1 MLSSTLGVGSTP
13 TISAWMGS
21 KVSPHADESRPDR
34 LQNLRFQAEDT
45 KVSSLASTE
54 TEANDRV
61 RIGREDSM
69 SSLESLGH
77 TLTKAKENDGIT
89 ETAKGMIRKKY
100 MLEEATSETEVRP
113 AQTRTQQKSGKKER
127 ASVINSFKWRP
138 TSHSS
143 DMSRED
149 AEQLEKEL
157 HVEEIKRSLE
167 DVLLEEDDMGI

>member
-1 MLSSTLGVGSTP
+1 
-13 TISAWMGS
+13 
-21 KVSPHADESRPDR
+21 
-34 LQNLRFQAEDT
+34 
-45 KVSSLASTE
+45 
-54 TEANDRV
+54 
-61 RIGREDSM
+61 M

-89 ETAKGMIRKKY
+89 ETAKGMISKKY

-127 ASVINSFKWRP
+127 ASVRGLLNSSFKWRP

-143 DMSRED
+143 DMSRDD

-157 HVEEIKRSLE
+157 HVEEIRSLE
-167 DVLLEEDDMGI
+167 DVLLEDDMGI